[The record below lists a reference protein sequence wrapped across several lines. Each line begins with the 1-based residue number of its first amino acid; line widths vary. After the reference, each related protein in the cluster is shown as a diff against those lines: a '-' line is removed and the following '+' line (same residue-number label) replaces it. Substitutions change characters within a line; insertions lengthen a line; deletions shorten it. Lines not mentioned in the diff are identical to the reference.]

1 MEMNFPLKFQNMVVS
16 EISEHGCLL
25 LKEKIQGLK
34 ILYTDIKTQ

>member
-1 MEMNFPLKFQNMVVS
+1 MEMNFPRKKAS